1 MSLLSCLS
9 AWADSFPLPLGPPPP
24 PHHLPFLRLCCFFPF
39 RVLLAGYRLGWAN
52 PPSLPPHQSPYL
64 PLPSEHMLLFFRV
77 RAFRPGPALP
87 LCFYRSPFNDKAHT
101 ARLPHRTSTWVGLP
115 PFPAAPLVPFRHCPH
130 RRLVRRLSPRHTTRG
145 HLRHLIRPKTFVG
158 SISVHDITTGSL
170 ASSGKSAVDASAPP
184 GLAFKP
190 PIVTPL
196 STISELVSAP
206 SYPSSDLYLFSESAS
221 LRRRRWK
228 PSDHRRL

>member
-52 PPSLPPHQSPYL
+52 PLSLPPHQSPYL

-115 PFPAAPLVPFRHCPH
+115 LLPCCPAGTIPPLPSPTTNASTFAATHHPWTPSTPYPPQNL
-130 RRLVRRLSPRHTTRG
+130 RRVYFGPRHHNRIACQLREKRRG
-145 HLRHLIRPKTFVG
+145 R
-158 SISVHDITTGSL
+158 
-170 ASSGKSAVDASAPP
+170 
-184 GLAFKP
+184 
-190 PIVTPL
+190 
-196 STISELVSAP
+196 
-206 SYPSSDLYLFSESAS
+206 
-221 LRRRRWK
+221 
-228 PSDHRRL
+228 